1 MFLYNWFYCERHVSK
16 LNNRQRFKIFC
27 ARNPDLPQLK
37 KASSLESFF
46 KSMAI
51 GNNKPEDDDNFIGK
65 FNSTHQ
71 QTARPA
77 YLTVCAVMREN
88 TRMRQAI
95 QDVYT

>member
-1 MFLYNWFYCERHVSK
+1 
-16 LNNRQRFKIFC
+16 
-27 ARNPDLPQLK
+27 
-37 KASSLESFF
+37 
-46 KSMAI
+46 MAI